1 MKLVN
6 KVTDESYIQWVEK
19 FVIDVINSASINCEE
34 VIIDDI
40 EFSKRVFLVVDNE
53 EYDIRT
59 WNFYPL
65 DSDDNGKTCAEIVDY
80 TLFKMVTDDNGDSY
94 GEEVW
99 EGRLRIDWN
108 NNI

>member
-19 FVIDVINSASINCEE
+19 FVTDVINSASINCEE

-53 EYDIRT
+53 KYDIRT

-65 DSDDNGKTCAEIVDY
+65 EMDDNGKTCAEIVNY
-80 TLFKMVTDDNGDSY
+80 TLFKMIVDNNGNGY